1 MAHLASDGW
10 RLVAR
15 DGGTFVTGVLFNVVT
30 GEDAHVVLA
39 DYDRWDPFEGREDA
53 DWYDKAVDMDARKA
67 WHKKNGVLDAGLTAR
82 VVKGRKVP
90 IGYTGV
96 VARIRKIY
104 DRYGHHVANYAVF
117 EDGTSTNVD
126 NCVLVDD

>member
-1 MAHLASDGW
+1 MARLAKDGW

-39 DYDRWDPFEGREDA
+39 DFDRWDPFEGREDA
-53 DWYDKAVDMDARKA
+53 DWYDAAVDNDARRE
-67 WHKKNGVLDAGLTAR
+67 WCRVRGVITDGLTAK

-90 IGYTGV
+90 IGFTGK

-104 DRYGHHVANYAVF
+104 DRYDRWVANYAVF
-117 EDGTSTNVD
+117 EDGTTTNVD
-126 NCVLVDD
+126 NCVLVD

>member
-1 MAHLASDGW
+1 MSRLAKDGW

-39 DYDRWDPFEGREDA
+39 DFERWDPFEGREDA
-53 DWYDKAVDMDARKA
+53 GWYDAVIDNDARRE
-67 WHKKNGVLDAGLTAR
+67 WCRVRGVIADGVTAR

-90 IGYTGV
+90 IGFTGK
-96 VARIRKIY
+96 VARVRKVY
-104 DRYGHHVANYAVF
+104 DRYDRWVANYAVF
-117 EDGTSTNVD
+117 EDGTETNVN
-126 NCVLVDD
+126 NCVLVD